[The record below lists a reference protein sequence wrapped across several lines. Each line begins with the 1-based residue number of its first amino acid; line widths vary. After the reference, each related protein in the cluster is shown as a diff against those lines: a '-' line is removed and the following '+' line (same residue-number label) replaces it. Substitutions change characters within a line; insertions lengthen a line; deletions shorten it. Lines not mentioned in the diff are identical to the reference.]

1 MNSCIFLIKLPFSV
15 LFPFILT
22 LQDKYIITTVY
33 LREAVIIIT
42 KVKEKASSFF
52 VLAFVCVL
60 LILIAA
66 RPEYF
71 KESTR
76 EAVYVCLNSVIPSL
90 FCFIVLTKII
100 VASGFA
106 YVISKPFGLLFY
118 KLSGLPPFCGGVYLL
133 SFLSGFPAGAVA
145 AADMYANNALT
156 KSDAEKLAAFAD
168 NTGPAL
174 PVLLIGAGI
183 FGDIR
188 LGVIIY
194 LIQITASLI
203 CVFVM
208 RKRISVGYEPRF
220 PEMRSN
226 VLRAVTDSVEKAVKS
241 VALLC
246 AYVILFSV
254 VCDCLSLL
262 PAGYGVLSY
271 IKPFIEIVSGSRS
284 AVSACGTRAF
294 IPVCGALSF
303 GGICV
308 HMQSAAICVPRGLSM
323 KEHFR
328 AKFLQSLLSMILA
341 SVFVIFTQLS

>member
-1 MNSCIFLIKLPFSV
+1 M
-15 LFPFILT
+15 
-22 LQDKYIITTVY
+22 
-33 LREAVIIIT
+33 IIIT

-60 LILIAA
+60 LVLITA

-145 AADMYANNALT
+145 AADMYANNCLT
-156 KSDAEKLAAFAD
+156 KSDAEKLVALAD

-328 AKFLQSLLSMILA
+328 TKFLQSLLSMILA